1 MLRAALAICAEA
13 GAGWHYEYVRFID
26 VQTVDKPKTLCLMS
40 SSFRVIGVN
49 LIVLVFLVVSIRL
62 LNRYDEFGYAL
73 ITAMAIATQ
82 LLTNLL
88 FAILHDN
95 SDARLAHLLSISL
108 LLLIGFGACVGGA
121 AIRF

>member
-1 MLRAALAICAEA
+1 
-13 GAGWHYEYVRFID
+13 
-26 VQTVDKPKTLCLMS
+26 MS

-49 LIVLVFLVVSIRL
+49 LMVLIFLVASIRL

-95 SDARLAHLLSISL
+95 SDARLAHLLSIAL